1 MSSIRARSKVGQ
13 QEKDA
18 WATPRYWVANIGYGG
33 VSVGSLLS
41 SKRAAVILWLPED
54 PAEAASHALSEL
66 AVAAQQALLGD
77 AIDDDAPPVVV
88 VLDLSPLVDA
98 AGATAALDAEGR
110 SVGALGALA
119 KPAARAL
126 DKLTGSGMREVALLA
141 CGGASRA
148 DAGLCRDRCGARR
161 R

>member
-13 QEKDA
+13 QEKEA

-66 AVAAQQALLGD
+66 AVAAQPRSGSQALEESLPL
-77 AIDDDAPPVVV
+77 AMPVPSF
-88 VLDLSPLVDA
+88 L
-98 AGATAALDAEGR
+98 
-110 SVGALGALA
+110 
-119 KPAARAL
+119 
-126 DKLTGSGMREVALLA
+126 
-141 CGGASRA
+141 
-148 DAGLCRDRCGARR
+148 
-161 R
+161 